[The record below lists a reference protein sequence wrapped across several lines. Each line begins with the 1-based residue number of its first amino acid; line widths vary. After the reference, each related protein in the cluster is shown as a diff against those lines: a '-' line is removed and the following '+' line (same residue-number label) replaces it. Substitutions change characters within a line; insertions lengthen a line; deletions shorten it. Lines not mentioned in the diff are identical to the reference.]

1 MTDTP
6 TLPAPLKDILDDFA
20 FLDRS
25 ERAELLIE
33 TADRFQDVP
42 ARIAERPFDEEA
54 HVQRCESDAYVWWE
68 DNDDGSLKF
77 HFAVENPQGL
87 SAKSWA
93 VIMDE
98 TLSGQPLEQVAAEAL
113 ERPQAPPECLRPAA
127 QVRRAAPAM
136 RPAAAPVQPTPA
148 PARRRERRQR
158 AAGFRPCQRA
168 ALPARAAA

>member
-42 ARIAERPFDEEA
+42 PRIAERPFDEEA

-68 DNDDGSLKF
+68 DNDDGTLKF

-98 TLSGQPLEQVAAEAL
+98 TLSGQPLEQVAAVPCDVVFTVYGKDLSMGKGQGLMAITDM
-113 ERPQAPPECLRPAA
+113 
-127 QVRRAAPAM
+127 VT
-136 RPAAAPVQPTPA
+136 AAARRKLT
-148 PARRRERRQR
+148 ARKLAEAG
-158 AAGFRPCQRA
+158 AAE
-168 ALPARAAA
+168 